1 MAQPDILFTN
11 AYHISN
17 DHHEQIT
24 MRPYPALGP
33 LYVAAYLREHGYSV
47 DFFDS
52 VFQTNED
59 ALLENVRLLK
69 PRFVGVSALVIG
81 RATAKEQIRRLK
93 ETGCTVIAG
102 GPDPSIVP
110 GTYLREFG
118 ADYVV
123 LGEGEYTAHELLDSL
138 TGRSGRPIDEVTGI
152 AFLRDGAVKMTKA
165 RDKIKD
171 LDGLPWP
178 ARDLMD
184 FTPYLTAWRSR
195 HGYSSVHLLTS
206 RGCPF
211 RCNWCSKGVYGKTFR
226 ARDPR
231 DVAREM
237 RWLQDTYQPERL
249 WVADDLI
256 GVKRQWVTAWHDAV
270 LEADA
275 AMPFECL
282 SRADLLTPQMLA
294 ELREIGCFRV
304 YFGAESGS
312 QRILDAMQKDTK
324 VEDIRAAST
333 MLKDAGIERGFFM
346 MLGYPPE
353 DLSDIRLTEQML
365 MDIVPEMVGFSVAY
379 PLEGTPFHDKVK
391 AQIPLQAEQWQSGNE
406 NRVLFNAAYSTR
418 FYAATIQRLQ
428 ARLRLKRRRR
438 FDRKVPIDAAKVLYY
453 SLQAARARRDRRP
466 RTLPQAGP
474 GFSHNG

>member
-1 MAQPDILFTN
+1 MPPDILFTN

-33 LYVAAYLREHGYSV
+33 LYVAAYLRRHGYGV
-47 DFFDS
+47 AFFDS

-59 ALLENVRLLK
+59 ALLATVRATR

-81 RATAKEQIRRLK
+81 RATAREQIRALK
-93 ETGCTVIAG
+93 TMGCTVIAG

-110 GTYLREFG
+110 EMYLREFG
-118 ADYVV
+118 ADFVV
-123 LGEGEYTAHELLDSL
+123 MGEGEYTTRELLDSL
-138 TGRSGRPIDEVTGI
+138 SGQGVRPVEEIQGI
-152 AFLRDGAVKMTKA
+152 AFLRSGVLKITRA
-165 RDKIKD
+165 REKIQD

-184 FTPYLTAWRSR
+184 FTPYLSAWRNR

-237 RWLQDTYQPERL
+237 RWLRETYQPERL

-256 GVKRQWVTAWHDAV
+256 GVKRPWVTAWRAAV
-270 LEADA
+270 LAEDA

-294 ELREIGCFRV
+294 ELKEIGCFRV

-312 QRILDAMQKDTK
+312 QRVLDAMQKDTK
-324 VEDIRAAST
+324 VDEIRGAAS
-333 MLKDAGIERGFFM
+333 MLKAAGIERGFFM

-353 DLSDIRLTEQML
+353 DISDIRLTERML
-365 MDIVPEMVGFSVAY
+365 MEIVPEMVGFSVAY
-379 PLEGTPFHDKVK
+379 PLEGTPFYEKVK
-391 AQIPLQAEQWQSGNE
+391 AQIPLQAPQWRSGNE

-428 ARLRLKRRRR
+428 ARLRLKRRTRL
-438 FDRKVPIDAAKVLYY
+438 DRKAPVDIAKVVYY
-453 SLQAARARRDRRP
+453 SLQAARARHDRRP
-466 RTLPQAGP
+466 VALPTAGP
-474 GFSHNG
+474 EFSHNG

>member
-1 MAQPDILFTN
+1 MPDILFTN

-33 LYVAAYLREHGYSV
+33 LYVAAYLRQHGYDV
-47 DFFDS
+47 AFFDS
-52 VFQTNED
+52 VFQTNEA
-59 ALLENVRLLK
+59 ALLETVRASA
-69 PRFVGVSALVIG
+69 PRFVGVSALIIG
-81 RATAKEQIRRLK
+81 RATAREQIRALK
-93 ETGCTVIAG
+93 AMGCTVIAG

-110 GTYLREFG
+110 ETYLRDFG

-123 LGEGEYTAHELLDSL
+123 MGEGEYTARELLDSL
-138 TGRSGRPIDEVTGI
+138 SGRGMVPVEDVRGI
-152 AFLRDGAVKMTKA
+152 AFLREGILKITRA
-165 RDKIKD
+165 REKIQD

-184 FTPYLTAWRSR
+184 FTPYLAAWRAR

-226 ARDPR
+226 ARDPG

-237 RWLQDTYQPERL
+237 RWLRETYLPERL
-249 WVADDLI
+249 WVADDLL
-256 GVKRQWVTAWHDAV
+256 GVKRSWVTAWREAV
-270 LEADA
+270 LAEDA

-294 ELREIGCFRV
+294 ELKEIGCFRV

-312 QRILDAMQKDTK
+312 QRVLDAMQKDTK
-324 VEDIRAAST
+324 VEEIRAAAA
-333 MLKDAGIERGFFM
+333 MLKAAGIERGFFM

-353 DLSDIRLTEQML
+353 DIGDIRLTERML
-365 MDIVPEMVGFSVAY
+365 MEIVPEMVGFSVAY
-379 PLEGTPFHDKVK
+379 PLEGTGFYEKVK
-391 AQIPLQAEQWQSGNE
+391 AQIPVQAQQWQSGNE

-428 ARLRLKRRRR
+428 ARLRLKRRTRL
-438 FDRKVPIDAAKVLYY
+438 DRKVPVDLAKVAYH
-453 SLQAARARRDRRP
+453 SFKAARARRDRRP
-466 RTLPQAGP
+466 RTLPTRGP
-474 GFSHNG
+474 EFSHNG

>member
-1 MAQPDILFTN
+1 MPDILFTN

-33 LYVAAYLREHGYSV
+33 LYVAAYLRQHGYEV
-47 DFFDS
+47 AFFDS
-52 VFQTNED
+52 VFQTNEE
-59 ALLENVRLLK
+59 ALLETVRASA

-81 RATAKEQIRRLK
+81 RTTAREQIRALK
-93 ETGCTVIAG
+93 ARGCTVIAG

-110 GTYLREFG
+110 ETYLRDFG

-123 LGEGEYTAHELLDSL
+123 MGEGEYTTRELLDTL
-138 TGRSGRPIDEVTGI
+138 SGRGNVPVEEVRGI
-152 AFLRDGAVKMTKA
+152 AFLREGRLTIT
-165 RDKIKD
+165 RPREKIQD

-184 FTPYLTAWRSR
+184 FTPYLAAWRSR

-226 ARDPR
+226 ARDPK

-237 RWLQDTYQPERL
+237 RWLRETYQPERL
-249 WVADDLI
+249 WVADDLL
-256 GVKRQWVTAWHDAV
+256 GVKRSWVSDWREAV
-270 LEADA
+270 LAADA

-282 SRADLLTPQMLA
+282 SRADLLTPRMLA
-294 ELREIGCFRV
+294 ELKEIGCFRV

-312 QRILDAMQKDTK
+312 QRVLDAMQKDTK
-324 VEDIRAAST
+324 VDEIRAAAA
-333 MLKDAGIERGFFM
+333 MLKAAGIERGFFM

-353 DLSDIRLTEQML
+353 DIGDIRLTERML
-365 MDIVPEMVGFSVAY
+365 MEIVPEMVGFSVAY
-379 PLEGTPFHDKVK
+379 PLEGTGFYEKVK
-391 AQIPLQAEQWQSGNE
+391 AQIPVQAQQWRSGNE
-406 NRVLFNAAYSTR
+406 NRVLFNATYSTR

-428 ARLRLKRRRR
+428 ARLRLKRRTRVDRR
-438 FDRKVPIDAAKVLYY
+438 VPVDLAKVAYY
-453 SLQAARARRDRRP
+453 SIKAARARRDRRP
-466 RTLPQAGP
+466 RALPTAGP
-474 GFSHNG
+474 EFSHNG

>member
-1 MAQPDILFTN
+1 MPDILFTN

-33 LYVAAYLREHGYSV
+33 LYVAAYLRQHGYEV
-47 DFFDS
+47 AFFDS
-52 VFQTNED
+52 VFQTNEE
-59 ALLENVRLLK
+59 ALLETVRVSA

-81 RATAKEQIRRLK
+81 RATAREQIRALK
-93 ETGCTVIAG
+93 AMGCMVIAG

-110 GTYLREFG
+110 ETYLREFG

-123 LGEGEYTAHELLDSL
+123 MGEGEYTTRELLDSL
-138 TGRSGRPIDEVTGI
+138 SGRGTIPVEEVRGI
-152 AFLRDGAVKMTKA
+152 AFLKEGRLTITRA
-165 RDKIKD
+165 REKIQD

-184 FTPYLTAWRSR
+184 FTPYLAAWRSR

-226 ARDPR
+226 ARDPK

-237 RWLQDTYQPERL
+237 RWLRETYQPERL
-249 WVADDLI
+249 WVADDLL
-256 GVKRQWVTAWHDAV
+256 GVKRSWVTAWRKAV
-270 LEADA
+270 LAEDA

-294 ELREIGCFRV
+294 ELKEIGCFRV

-312 QRILDAMQKDTK
+312 QRVLDAMQKDTK
-324 VEDIRAAST
+324 VDEIRAAAA
-333 MLKDAGIERGFFM
+333 MLKAAGIERGFFM

-353 DLSDIRLTEQML
+353 DIGDIRLTERML
-365 MDIVPEMVGFSVAY
+365 MEIVPEMVGFSVAY
-379 PLEGTPFHDKVK
+379 PLEGTGFYEKVK
-391 AQIPLQAEQWQSGNE
+391 AQIPVQAQQWRSGNE

-428 ARLRLKRRRR
+428 ARLRLKRRTRVDRR
-438 FDRKVPIDAAKVLYY
+438 VPVDLAKVAYY
-453 SLQAARARRDRRP
+453 SFKAARARRDRRP
-466 RTLPQAGP
+466 RALPTGGP
-474 GFSHNG
+474 EFSHNG